1 MILDTTN
8 TLETPTTG
16 EARALDQI
24 EQAATDKPFCEACGA
39 PTTPVQEGN
48 EIWLCC
54 AKAQEPKPILR
65 RIFSFEPL
73 LGHTRQLVL
82 EDLSERLAA

>member
-1 MILDTTN
+1 MNLHNTI
-8 TLETPTTG
+8 TLEAPTTG

-24 EQAATDKPFCEACGA
+24 EQAATGRPFCEACGA
-39 PTTPVQEGN
+39 PTTPVQEGD

-54 AKAQEPKPILR
+54 AKAQEPKPMLR

-82 EDLSERLAA
+82 EDLTERLAA